1 MSGPQGRSD
10 AGLPV
15 GNTRTSETPVD
26 ALLRPGLLLLSFNG
40 LLLLWLLLRPAS
52 GTVVVAVDNVA
63 QFTGPLLMLLLLAR
77 GLEVRALPMGHS
89 PAGVRTRRRWVP
101 ALLACGV
108 ASYCIGQIVFT
119 YYEQVLHRPAPFPSW
134 ADLGY
139 LSLYPFLLSA
149 VLLLP
154 ARPLAVV
161 ARLRLAVDG
170 LIILVA
176 VASYSWYFILVPTMA
191 TSDDSVVVKAVTVAY
206 PLCDLLVFC
215 SVLVLWARLGQGAPQ
230 PATGL
235 LTAAFAVIVGTDSI
249 WQFQQLHDIYATG
262 SLLDMGW
269 PVGYMTIVLAAHTL
283 RTQVVPDQ
291 QEQGTVA
298 ELSPASAPSLLRALL
313 PFGAALAIAA
323 LALYAS
329 RTPGLSYG
337 AISGIYVG
345 AVLLAALVLLRQA
358 STIFENRQLY
368 RYLDTAY
375 TAQGHRLAS
384 RVAELEWLRDVT
396 RQVTAARSLREVLD
410 AAYRGIRAGLGYDRV
425 GINLWDLD
433 DGIFEDWVGTD
444 TAGRQTWPED
454 RQIPLGPDSPIWRF
468 PGMAAMVRGEALY
481 FTRAAYQECPPELRY
496 LYDGEPTDSLLVALR
511 GTDRTVGMI
520 SVDNLISGRP
530 IAEGDAAPLLALANQ
545 LGLAV
550 ERAGLSEAQ
559 RARAEESEA
568 MARVGEA
575 LARTLEPEQPY
586 EVIFQQASAMLPC
599 DHVEISLFQDGWLV
613 IVANTGD
620 PCVPVPSRVM
630 RLEDAMVARDTEGG
644 VPKYFADTA
653 DVHGWRDMPPW
664 IGPHRL
670 RSLIAIPLLIDGV
683 VRGSFTV
690 ASFTPQMYTAH
701 HIGLAAAFGDRAE
714 QALRNAQ
721 LYAAEQ
727 ERARAAEEL
736 ARLRSGFVAS
746 VSHELRTPLT
756 AILGYAELLEDR
768 WDRIGDDQ
776 RLATVRKIALA
787 ANRQRRMV
795 EDLLL
800 LGRIEAGSLT
810 VMLGAVALGTL
821 VRRAAE
827 EVQAGYRGQRIDL
840 DGPAELVVLADP
852 DRTVQVLINLLDN
865 AAKYSPEGCPIEVRW
880 DGQGT
885 EGLAC
890 VRVRDM
896 GQGIPEYGRAA
907 LFTRFG
913 RLPGSKA
920 RAGRVGTG
928 LGLYLSRQFA
938 TMMGGTLELEATAA
952 SGSTFVLCLPLAPVG
967 RAEPSAAPGAP
978 GLGAVACD

>member
-1 MSGPQGRSD
+1 MSVLQGRGD
-10 AGLPV
+10 AGLPAE
-15 GNTRTSETPVD
+15 GTRISTSRDRAP
-26 ALLRPGLLLLSFNG
+26 LRPGLLLLLCFNG
-40 LLLLWLLLRPAS
+40 LLLLWLLLRPATD
-52 GTVVVAVDNVA
+52 TVVVAVDNVA
-63 QFTGPLLMLLLLAR
+63 QFTGPLLMMIILAR
-77 GLEVRALPMGHS
+77 GRVASAPLAGHS
-89 PAGVRTRRRWVP
+89 PAIPLGRHWVP
-101 ALLACGV
+101 ALLAGGV

-119 YYEQVLHRPAPFPSW
+119 YYEQVLHQPTPFPSW

-139 LSLYPFLLSA
+139 LGLYPFLLSA

-154 ARPLAVV
+154 TRPLAAATLV
-161 ARLRLAVDG
+161 RRAVDG
-170 LIILVA
+170 LILLVA
-176 VASYSWYFILVPTMA
+176 VASYSWCFLVAPAVA
-191 TSDDSVVVKAVTVAY
+191 TSSESIVVKADAVAY
-206 PLCDLLVFC
+206 PLCDLLIFC
-215 SVLVLWARLGQGAPQ
+215 CVLVLWARLGRGAPQ
-230 PATGL
+230 PATAL
-235 LTAAFAVIVGTDSI
+235 LAGALTVIVASDSV
-249 WQFQQLHDIYATG
+249 WEYQQLHNTYATG
-262 SLLDMGW
+262 SLLDVGW
-269 PVGYMTIVLAAHTL
+269 PVGFMAIGLAAYTL
-283 RTQVVPDQ
+283 RTQVVPDG
-291 QEQGTVA
+291 QEQVPIA
-298 ELSPASAPSLLRALL
+298 DVSPVDAPLLLRALL

-329 RTPGLSYG
+329 RTPGLSLG
-337 AISGIYVG
+337 AISGVYVG
-345 AVLLAALVLLRQA
+345 AVLLAMLVLLRRV
-358 STIFENRQLY
+358 TTTVENRQLY

-396 RQVTAARSLREVLD
+396 RQVTAAASLREVLD
-410 AAYRGIRAGLGYDRV
+410 AAYCGIRAGLGYDRV

-444 TAGRQTWPED
+444 AAGRQTWPED

-511 GTDRTVGMI
+511 GGDRTVGMI
-520 SVDNLISGRP
+520 SVDNLTSGRP

-550 ERAGLSEAQ
+550 ERAELSEAQ

-575 LARTLEPEQPY
+575 LARTLEPEQLY

-599 DHVEISLFQDGWLV
+599 DHMEISLFQDGWLV

-630 RLEDAMVARDTEGG
+630 RLDDAMVARDTEGG
-644 VPKYFADTA
+644 APKYFADTA
-653 DVHGWRDMPPW
+653 EVPGWRNVPPW
-664 IGPHRL
+664 TGPHRL
-670 RSLIAIPLLIDGV
+670 RSLITIPMLIDGSV
-683 VRGSFTV
+683 GGAFTV
-690 ASFTPQMYTAH
+690 ASFEPRRYTTR
-701 HIGLAAAFGDRAE
+701 HIGLATAFGERAG
-714 QALRNAQ
+714 QAVRNAR
-721 LYAAEQ
+721 LYTAEQ

-736 ARLRSGFVAS
+736 AALRSDFVAA

-768 WDRIGDDQ
+768 WGRTGDEQ
-776 RLATVRKIALA
+776 RRATVRKIALA

-795 EDLLL
+795 DDLLL

-810 VMLGAVALGTL
+810 VALREVALGTL

-827 EVQAGYRGQRIDL
+827 EVQASYRGQRIDI
-840 DGPAELVVLADP
+840 DGPAELLVLADA

-880 DGQGT
+880 HGQGGRT
-885 EGLAC
+885 AC
-890 VRVRDM
+890 VQVRDM
-896 GQGIPEYGRAA
+896 GTGIPEHGGAT

-913 RLPGSKA
+913 RLPGSRA

-938 TMMGGTLELEATAA
+938 TMMGGTLDLEATGA
-952 SGSTFVLCLPLAPVG
+952 SGSTFALRLPLAEATTAG
-967 RAEPSAAPGAP
+967 RDTATG
-978 GLGAVACD
+978 

>member
-1 MSGPQGRSD
+1 MSVLRGRSGAAPLAED
-10 AGLPV
+10 ARAVASPD
-15 GNTRTSETPVD
+15 R
-26 ALLRPGLLLLSFNG
+26 ALLRPGLLLLLSFNG
-40 LLLLWLLLRPAS
+40 LLLAWLLVRPAA

-77 GLEVRALPMGHS
+77 GRVGGAERAGRS
-89 PAGVRTRRRWVP
+89 PGTPLSRRAVP
-101 ALLACGV
+101 ALLASGV
-108 ASYCIGQIVFT
+108 ASYCVGQIVFT
-119 YYEQVLHRPAPFPSW
+119 YYEQVLHRPAPLPSW

-139 LSLYPFLLSA
+139 LGLYPFLFAA

-154 ARPLAVV
+154 TRSLAVA

-170 LIILVA
+170 LILLVA
-176 VASYSWYFILVPTMA
+176 VATYSWCFLVAPAVA
-191 TSDDSVVVKAVTVAY
+191 TSGESIAVKADAVAY
-206 PLCDLLVFC
+206 PLCDLLIFC
-215 SVLVLWARLGQGAPQ
+215 CVLVLWARLGRGAPQ
-230 PATGL
+230 PATAL
-235 LTAAFAVIVGTDSI
+235 LAGALTVIVASDSV
-249 WQFQQLHDIYATG
+249 WEYQQLHNTYATG
-262 SLLDMGW
+262 SLLDVGW
-269 PVGYMTIVLAAHTL
+269 PVGFMAIGLAAYTL
-283 RTQVVPDQ
+283 RTQVAPDGQ
-291 QEQGTVA
+291 HPVEG
-298 ELSPASAPSLLRALL
+298 SWPADAPLLLRALL

-337 AISGIYVG
+337 AISGVYAG
-345 AVLLAALVLLRQA
+345 ALLLAMLVLLRQA
-358 STIFENRQLY
+358 TATVENRQLY

-410 AAYRGIRAGLGYDRV
+410 AAYCGIRAGLGYDRV

-454 RQIPLGPDSPIWRF
+454 RRIPLGPDSPIWRF
-468 PGMAAMVRGEALY
+468 PGMAAVVRGEALY

-496 LYDGEPTDSLLVALR
+496 LYDGEPTHSLLVALR

-575 LARTLEPEQPY
+575 LARTLEPEQLY
-586 EVIFQQASAMLPC
+586 EVIFQQASTMLPC
-599 DHVEISLFQDGWLV
+599 DHMEISLFQDGWLV

-653 DVHGWRDMPPW
+653 EVHGWRDMPPW

-690 ASFTPQMYTAH
+690 ASFKPRMYTAH

-736 ARLRSGFVAS
+736 ARLRSDFVAS

-768 WDRIGDDQ
+768 WDRIGDEQ

-810 VMLGAVALGTL
+810 VTLGAVALGTL

-890 VRVRDM
+890 VQVRDM

-978 GLGAVACD
+978 GLGAVDCD